1 MLPTHSPV
9 EVADS
14 KPSQRSHG
22 RRPHGVT
29 LEKKDD
35 LFVGQHILR
44 QLAMLRS
51 HAVGW
56 VDNLEG
62 WVDNLERCE
71 MQRKDCSR
79 VHYRQ
84 LVNNRAKIASDKHAL
99 AYSLLLQPYVRT
111 SAPLQHYFTTT
122 STRLQS
128 YFSRTSALLK

>member
-84 LVNNRAKIASDKHAL
+84 LVNIRAKIASDKHAL
-99 AYSLLLQPYVRT
+99 AYSAVRA
-111 SAPLQHYFTTT
+111 SLQHYFTTT
-122 STRLQS
+122 SALLQS
-128 YFSRTSALLK
+128 YYSRTSALLK